1 MKNRREYI
9 LAVVCIILAVLQLSL
24 ILLSWLL
31 NAANAGSM
39 SIRSMLSPEG
49 IRWFFGHYAD
59 NMATPL
65 LVWLILIAIASGTVK
80 DSGINKV
87 LGKLFLHRSNILFR
101 ERIALYFV
109 ATELIGCI
117 VIMLLLTVMPHAILL
132 SVNGELFPSSFSYSI
147 IPVTAFV
154 VVLLSVSYG
163 LLSGTLGGIVSVF
176 RSLVSGIARF
186 NYVWFLYLLAMQ
198 LYCSIQFVFTL

>member
-49 IRWFFGHYAD
+49 IRWFFGHFAD

-109 ATELIGCI
+109 AREA
-117 VIMLLLTVMPHAILL
+117 VQVSSSL
-132 SVNGELFPSSFSYSI
+132 SMRCRLC
-147 IPVTAFV
+147 A
-154 VVLLSVSYG
+154 VSG
-163 LLSGTLGGIVSVF
+163 SASGT
-176 RSLVSGIARF
+176 IA
-186 NYVWFLYLLAMQ
+186 
-198 LYCSIQFVFTL
+198 TLNTPKAIGPDARCTAVRMCCR